1 MTGTITRDINELG
14 PQLRALAAENFCNDA
29 VLRLPP
35 QIEKRI
41 RLFEAITGQRL
52 EWGDVESW
60 LDRAREVIETHE
72 KNFQIL
78 SELGLD
84 LNALPKLDHEFT
96 VTEIIRTR
104 SGSSPLIK
112 MLEITFGPNWPSR
125 RGQIDTVSGLYS
137 SNNNAIPLH
146 KAQPSI
152 EDTAEE
158 IMTLWRALQE
168 MTAELG
174 NFEQKWSR
182 MLTAERHAW
191 LQNTGKIHYEPDSAI
206 SLLAQRSGSEPLDK
220 DAFLAPLL
228 NVEDLAQGDVLPH
241 LLKTR
246 STIHPKS
253 FLHVDSRFVWLG
265 YWCGAL
271 ARIKIEGRVSFYFGP
286 GEENPKYGIQ
296 FEPDAF
302 KQRPGLLNPTIGL
315 YQLRAQKSVY
325 KFLVSCASRVSQPL
339 MLGDHPS
346 DSTDGGTSLSLLSRS
361 ARMDYRRLDCIDWSY
376 LQSVLEASADE
387 ALDDLWRLRTDA
399 EFWLLR
405 MMEMRK
411 NTSTLLDCAF
421 NRIDTFVC
429 LSERIKEIRL
439 NSGRIEPSIPC
450 DNIDLKNVISLDRVF
465 RSILNRALKSVQ
477 NMARSSE
484 WTLNG
489 TKTFC
494 YLFDMIKEND
504 PTLRVIGVRTVLRT
518 IEREMSKANIGDLMP
533 FPIAQALNDMS
544 VVAVCMQETSNHYQY
559 IRSLPTEYASVA
571 NDAET
576 EWNERE
582 RPWILLIESTLQNLG
597 RKVNKLNISISDE
610 AKSLE
615 ERHRNFWNTIDKCMR
630 NNVTPSHLVAIIQ
643 REAPIPAA
651 PTFGSDA
658 SSIAWST
665 QRTDLEV
672 TETQKKRARGR
683 KVQSDTSRS
692 LRRAVT
698 ASTVVE
704 PPSLPLVR
712 IQKEEDKDFW
722 NRLLND
728 KGQTTFRSWKCF
740 LLSIGFSLTPQ
751 LGSGRRFEWKTHE
764 GRCHAIVFHEPHGHN
779 GVDLPLYRGRELWAR
794 RLEDHF
800 QVIVVQ

>member
-41 RLFEAITGQRL
+41 RLFEAITGQTL

-112 MLEITFGPNWPSR
+112 MLETTFGPNWPSR

-137 SNNNAIPLH
+137 SNDNAIPLH
-146 KAQPSI
+146 KVQPSI

-271 ARIKIEGRVSFYFGP
+271 ARIKIEGRISFYFGP

-296 FEPDAF
+296 FEPDTL

-361 ARMDYRRLDCIDWSY
+361 A
-376 LQSVLEASADE
+376 QASADE

-411 NTSTLLDCAF
+411 NTSTLLDRAF

-465 RSILNRALKSVQ
+465 RSILNRALESVQ
-477 NMARSSE
+477 NMARSS
-484 WTLNG
+484 
-489 TKTFC
+489 
-494 YLFDMIKEND
+494 
-504 PTLRVIGVRTVLRT
+504 
-518 IEREMSKANIGDLMP
+518 
-533 FPIAQALNDMS
+533 
-544 VVAVCMQETSNHYQY
+544 
-559 IRSLPTEYASVA
+559 
-571 NDAET
+571 
-576 EWNERE
+576 
-582 RPWILLIESTLQNLG
+582 
-597 RKVNKLNISISDE
+597 
-610 AKSLE
+610 
-615 ERHRNFWNTIDKCMR
+615 
-630 NNVTPSHLVAIIQ
+630 
-643 REAPIPAA
+643 
-651 PTFGSDA
+651 
-658 SSIAWST
+658 
-665 QRTDLEV
+665 
-672 TETQKKRARGR
+672 
-683 KVQSDTSRS
+683 
-692 LRRAVT
+692 
-698 ASTVVE
+698 
-704 PPSLPLVR
+704 
-712 IQKEEDKDFW
+712 
-722 NRLLND
+722 
-728 KGQTTFRSWKCF
+728 
-740 LLSIGFSLTPQ
+740 
-751 LGSGRRFEWKTHE
+751 
-764 GRCHAIVFHEPHGHN
+764 
-779 GVDLPLYRGRELWAR
+779 
-794 RLEDHF
+794 
-800 QVIVVQ
+800 